1 MYKVSVLAEG
11 VWQSTGLLM
20 AQLTLNGQLTNSI
33 IGASLSEPHTS
44 MTALHGLCV
53 FIHLLGPTT
62 YNKF

>member
-20 AQLTLNGQLTNSI
+20 TQLTLNGQLTNSI

-44 MTALHGLCV
+44 MAALHGVWVYTLAWTH
-53 FIHLLGPTT
+53 HLP
-62 YNKF
+62 